1 LRYQASDQL
10 YQIESRPAA
19 RLQLQNQEQNQAEQQ
34 LGKLALVGTLPA
46 IGALIGTA
54 LMLGLLIQWVNKGH
68 QSWLMQ
74 NAGTGWEIPWTGEI
88 VWQVL
93 VVGFFFV
100 GQAVLP
106 LLLGSHRW
114 CCTAPGTAL
123 PCWSLVADKVEHST
137 L

>member
-1 LRYQASDQL
+1 MVGCGTRLRTSFTRL
-10 YQIESRPAA
+10 ESRPAA

-74 NAGTGWEIPWTGEI
+74 NAGTGWEIPWDRRNRLAGAGGRI
-88 VWQVL
+88 L
-93 VVGFFFV
+93 FRRAG
-100 GQAVLP
+100 GLC
-106 LLLGSHRW
+106 R
-114 CCTAPGTAL
+114 CCWGVTDG
-123 PCWSLVADKVEHST
+123 VAQRLEQLYHAGH
-137 L
+137 